1 MGYMPIKG
9 KGAIVH
15 GGGGV
20 YNLHFTPASYLLSEL
35 LLTCTT

>member
-15 GGGGV
+15 GGGV